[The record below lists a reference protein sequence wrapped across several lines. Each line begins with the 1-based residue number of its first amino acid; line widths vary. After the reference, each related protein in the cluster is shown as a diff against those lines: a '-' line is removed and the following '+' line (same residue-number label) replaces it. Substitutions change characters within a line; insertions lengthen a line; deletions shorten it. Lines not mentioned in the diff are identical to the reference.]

1 MTLTQCLEEKHFPLR
16 RESLHIQFLEGVV
29 FLHEHGVAHL
39 DLKPRNVLVH
49 GSSGSLSPHLS
60 IIDFGLSVIVESE
73 ETLVEGYHGT
83 PSWAAPEVRES
94 AEKYSAILANWW
106 SCGKVLKYFA
116 DSLPIGSASAFEPIC
131 TRLLSSV
138 PGERPSLSAV
148 LQVLHCTPDP
158 YRVRAEKRGSEVDE
172 ATAARKQHRIV
183 W

>member
-16 RESLHIQFLEGVV
+16 RESLRVQFLEGVA
-29 FLHEHGVAHL
+29 FLHKHGVAHL
-39 DLKPRNVLVH
+39 DLKPGNVLVH
-49 GSSGSLSPHLS
+49 GSSSSLLPCLS
-60 IIDFGLSVIVESE
+60 IIDFGLLVIAESE
-73 ETLVEGYHGT
+73 ETLVEGYCGT
-83 PSWAAPEVRES
+83 PSWAALEVRES
-94 AEKYSAILANWW
+94 AEKYSAILADRW
-106 SCGKVLKYFA
+106 SCGKVLKYFV

-148 LQVLHCTPDP
+148 LQVLRCTPDP

-172 ATAARKQHRIV
+172 ATAVRKRHRIV